1 MGAITGLI
9 DDADT
14 AGASSLIGGV
24 VGCGVGILGDV
35 YEGTEYGDEI
45 ESAESTALG
54 IDLIYIAG
62 AVLL

>member
-9 DDADT
+9 SDADT

-24 VGCGVGILGDV
+24 VGCGVGILSDV